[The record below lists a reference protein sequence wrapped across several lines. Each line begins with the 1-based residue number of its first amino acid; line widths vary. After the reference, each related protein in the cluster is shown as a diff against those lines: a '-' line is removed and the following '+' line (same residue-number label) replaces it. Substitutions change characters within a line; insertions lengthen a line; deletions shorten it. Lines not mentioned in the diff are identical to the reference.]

1 MLNFSRLKIGFIL
14 FFILTFFYIF
24 LGNFHFTGK
33 TGLFLDKKIN
43 LGLDLQGGSYL
54 LLEVDINPVINK
66 KLEEKV
72 IDIKKIFKESNI
84 TYKNLNIINN
94 KINLEINNSFSNSVL
109 SDAINK
115 INDEHSFF
123 RKIGKTNLE
132 EKKKDLIYK
141 IDKNIVTLQFSEE
154 YIKLLKNDINKQSI
168 EIIRKRVDELGTKE
182 PSIQQKGDNR
192 IIIELPGLSDP
203 SNFKNIL
210 GKTAQLNFKFLKSSS
225 VEIGRAHV

>member
-24 LGNFHFTGK
+24 LGNFHFTSK

-66 KLEEKV
+66 KLEEKL
-72 IDIKKIFKESNI
+72 IDIKKIFKETNI
-84 TYKNLNIINN
+84 SYKNLNIINN

-132 EKKKDLIYK
+132 EKKKDLIYRIEK
-141 IDKNIVTLQFSEE
+141 I
-154 YIKLLKNDINKQSI
+154 
-168 EIIRKRVDELGTKE
+168 
-182 PSIQQKGDNR
+182 
-192 IIIELPGLSDP
+192 
-203 SNFKNIL
+203 
-210 GKTAQLNFKFLKSSS
+210 
-225 VEIGRAHV
+225 